1 MAAQPHGVALN
12 HLWLIGLMGH
22 AACSCAW
29 CCIDYLLRAMVS
41 LSTEQGACVC
51 AAEGSFLRRFLGAT
65 RDMSPAERGTYLEHP
80 PPDAPDIDEAHDVS
94 APPVQH

>member
-1 MAAQPHGVALN
+1 
-12 HLWLIGLMGH
+12 MGH
-22 AACSCAW
+22 ASSSRAW
-29 CCIDYLLRAMVS
+29 CCTDCLLRAKDS
-41 LSTEQGACVC
+41 LSTKQGACGC

-94 APPVQH
+94 ALPMQT